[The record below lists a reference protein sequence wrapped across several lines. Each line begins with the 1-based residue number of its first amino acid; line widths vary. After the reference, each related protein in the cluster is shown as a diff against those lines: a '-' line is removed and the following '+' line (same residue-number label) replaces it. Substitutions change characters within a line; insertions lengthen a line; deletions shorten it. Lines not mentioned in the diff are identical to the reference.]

1 MNFEKAQF
9 DVRETLT
16 EGEHR
21 KLLAKRI
28 EDAAH
33 FLWEAHVGLVGN
45 NFKEKPVLISYQEAR
60 VKTEEAM
67 RFLTPVVKSLEEGER
82 AFDASQIN
90 RNKR

>member
-1 MNFEKAQF
+1 MTIEKVQF

-21 KLLAKRI
+21 KILAKRI
-28 EDAAH
+28 EDVAH

-45 NFKEKPVLISYQEAR
+45 KFKEKLVVISYQEAR

-67 RFLTPVVKSLEEGER
+67 RFLAPIVKSLEEGEK
-82 AFDASQIN
+82 AFDATIAG
-90 RNKR
+90 NKR

>member
-1 MNFEKAQF
+1 MTIEKAQF

-33 FLWEAHVGLVGN
+33 FLWEAQNGLVGN
-45 NFKEKPVLISYQEAR
+45 KFKEKLVVISYQEAR
-60 VKTEEAM
+60 VKAEEAM
-67 RFLTPVVKSLEEGER
+67 RFLAPIVKSLEEGEK
-82 AFDASQIN
+82 AFDATIAG
-90 RNKR
+90 NKR